1 MKTND
6 EDKDNQFGFFNKNSK
21 KTIETSTVCFEKW
34 TPWTSIPCSIP
45 GFLAQVLVH
54 LFVSSKSECTAGASF
69 SALIWVP
76 STTASASDSD
86 SDSAI

>member
-34 TPWTSIPCSIP
+34 TP
-45 GFLAQVLVH
+45 
-54 LFVSSKSECTAGASF
+54 
-69 SALIWVP
+69 
-76 STTASASDSD
+76 
-86 SDSAI
+86 